1 MKKTIATFSIIFLMA
16 GILATLHAVQQ
27 TSELRKEVIKINYI
41 NLYQARDLARKFLTG
56 KGKLE
61 IIIENNILIVEDI
74 PEVVDKIVS
83 LLREI
88 DIKSVDLEFRVDLI
102 LGSTLAPV
110 KEANK
115 EIKEKTDKELN
126 SDPLIK
132 QLKSLLKY
140 SYFQRLDSSIIKV
153 QDNSISSQR
162 LGSEGL
168 SFKLR
173 LHPRYIKEGSQ
184 DTYQVELRL
193 SQHKGFNPE
202 GKEISL
208 TLIDTTFHLKSGER
222 TVVGVSKLDG
232 GDKALILI
240 LSGKVI
246 K

>member
-1 MKKTIATFSIIFLMA
+1 MKRTIATFSIIFFLIGVSSWLQGSQHTA
-16 GILATLHAVQQ
+16 D
-27 TSELRKEVIKINYI
+27 LRKEVIKINYI
-41 NLYQARDLARKFLTG
+41 NLYEARDLARKFLTRQ
-56 KGKLE
+56 GKLE
-61 IIIENNILIVEDI
+61 VIRENNILIVEDI

-83 LLREI
+83 LLKEI
-88 DIKSVDLEFRVDLI
+88 DIERVDLEFRVDLI
-102 LGSTLAPV
+102 LGSTLAKV
-110 KEANK
+110 KEATK

-132 QLKSLLKY
+132 QLKSMLRY
-140 SYFQRLDSSIIKV
+140 TYFQRLDSSLIKV
-153 QDNSISSQR
+153 QDNSSSSQR

-168 SFKLR
+168 SFKLQ

-184 DTYQVELRL
+184 DTYQVELWL

-232 GDKALILI
+232 GNKALILI